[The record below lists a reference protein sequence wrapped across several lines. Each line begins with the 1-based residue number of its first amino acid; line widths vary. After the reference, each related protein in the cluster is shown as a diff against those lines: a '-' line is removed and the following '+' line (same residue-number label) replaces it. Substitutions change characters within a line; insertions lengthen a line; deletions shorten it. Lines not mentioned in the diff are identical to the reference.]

1 MARKRNVSNP
11 RPPRASTPK
20 QTAEERAIHVV
31 IKMAR
36 LKEDF
41 ALVAQ
46 LYGLLGELLANAPEG
61 QEPVGKGSTYT
72 LGRAARKFAVDL
84 RKNVEGAS
92 NV

>member
-1 MARKRNVSNP
+1 MARKRTRTTGSPTRQV
-11 RPPRASTPK
+11 AVK

-41 ALVAQ
+41 VLVAQ
-46 LYGLLGELLANAPEG
+46 LYGLLGELLARAPEG

-72 LGRAARKFAVDL
+72 LGRVARKFAVEL